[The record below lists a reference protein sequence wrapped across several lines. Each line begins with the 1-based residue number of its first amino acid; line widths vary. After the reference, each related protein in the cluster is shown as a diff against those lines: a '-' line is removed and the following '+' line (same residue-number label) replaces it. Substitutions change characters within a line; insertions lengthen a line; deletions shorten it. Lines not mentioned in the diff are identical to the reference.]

1 MSKKYLVVMKNPPS
15 SFMVDGFVGRKFMKG
30 VKNLSCFQDGQA
42 LCIPYSGDCNI
53 AYISE
58 MTKEEILD
66 MEERLEIQKEK
77 ARELK
82 AKLVK
87 PKFKFP
93 PGKPS

>member
-1 MSKKYLVVMKNPPS
+1 MSKKFLVVLKNPPS
-15 SFMVDGFVGRKFMKG
+15 SFMVDGFVGRKFLKG
-30 VKNLSCFQDGQA
+30 VKNLFCFQEGLA
-42 LCIPYSGDCNI
+42 LYLPYSVHSNI

-58 MTKEEILD
+58 MSADEIVE
-66 MEERLEIQKEK
+66 MEESLEAQKEK
-77 ARELK
+77 IREMR